1 MSNGT
6 FKLSN
11 QAVGAL
17 MMALQE
23 SLLNQLDIVP
33 IIKGFELQTGD
44 EGLVVTN
51 PPTVRVSNNQAVTEE
66 DLTTMAGEQLP
77 RYRYKC
83 EGCEQEFVAL
93 HSFSDVR
100 ESCDLCGHESITKML
115 GKPIVLNKKLTNSK
129 DTGSLTNEY
138 IEANRELLKDM
149 KEEVS
154 NGFYEQT

>member
-23 SLLNQLDIVP
+23 SLLNQLDIVQ

-66 DLTTMAGEQLP
+66 DLTTMAGE
-77 RYRYKC
+77 
-83 EGCEQEFVAL
+83 
-93 HSFSDVR
+93 
-100 ESCDLCGHESITKML
+100 
-115 GKPIVLNKKLTNSK
+115 
-129 DTGSLTNEY
+129 
-138 IEANRELLKDM
+138 
-149 KEEVS
+149 
-154 NGFYEQT
+154 